1 MTTHAVAL
9 RVTPSL
15 AIECKF
21 WLGGDGW
28 SGSSEHPSITV
39 QAATFE
45 HAKAEMESAL
55 GEHIRSLL
63 ETSRAVSKGQAA

>member
-9 RVTPSL
+9 PVTPCL

-21 WLGGDGW
+21 WRGDDGW
-28 SGSSEHPSITV
+28 NGSSEHPSITV

-45 HAKAEMESAL
+45 QAKTEMEFAL
-55 GEHIRSLL
+55 GAHIESLL
-63 ETSRAVSKGQAA
+63 ETSGTIMKVQSA

>member
-9 RVTPSL
+9 RVPPSL

-21 WLGGDGW
+21 WLGDDGW

-45 HAKAEMESAL
+45 QAKAEMESAL
-55 GEHIRSLL
+55 AGHIRSLL
-63 ETSRAVSKGQAA
+63 ETSKSISKGQPA

>member
-21 WLGGDGW
+21 WLGDDGW
-28 SGSSEHPSITV
+28 SGISEHPSITV

-63 ETSRAVSKGQAA
+63 ETRRTISKRQAA

>member
-15 AIECKF
+15 DIECKF
-21 WLGGDGW
+21 WLGDDGW
-28 SGSSEHPSITV
+28 TGSSEQPSITV

-45 HAKAEMESAL
+45 QAKAEMESVL

-63 ETSRAVSKGQAA
+63 ETSTPISKGQAA